1 MICVFTPA
9 DSTFLHLQA
18 VPQASF
24 VHGHAL
30 SVNTCTH
37 RFYSA
42 LLEMHPFFMLTSLLS
57 FPKLLNV
64 FSVQSPPV
72 LSLHTA
78 GNTRQC
84 CQAKGELS
92 LYTGRAAHTLY
103 MKRPISHHIRLALII
118 LFCFVCMV
126 LLSACISAQH
136 HIPGVFRGQNAV
148 SGALDLELLVIG
160 SHCVSA
166 VNQTQ
171 VLCENS

>member
-1 MICVFTPA
+1 MF
-9 DSTFLHLQA
+9 
-18 VPQASF
+18 
-24 VHGHAL
+24 
-30 SVNTCTH
+30 
-37 RFYSA
+37 
-42 LLEMHPFFMLTSLLS
+42 SLC
-57 FPKLLNV
+57 
-64 FSVQSPPV
+64 SP
-72 LSLHTA
+72 H
-78 GNTRQC
+78 QC
-84 CQAKGELS
+84 CLSTLQGTQGSVAKQQGELS
-92 LYTGRAAHTLY
+92 LYTGRAGHTHY
-103 MKRPISHHIRLALII
+103 MKRPVSHHILLALII

>member
-84 CQAKGELS
+84 CQATRGAVS
-92 LYTGRAAHTLY
+92 LYWESSTHSLY
-103 MKRPISHHIRLALII
+103 EKTYFPSYSFSIDYFV
-118 LFCFVCMV
+118 LFCLYGSFVCV
-126 LLSACISAQH
+126 YICTTPHSWCLQRTERCIRCPR
-136 HIPGVFRGQNAV
+136 PGITGNWE
-148 SGALDLELLVIG
+148 S
-160 SHCVSA
+160 
-166 VNQTQ
+166 
-171 VLCENS
+171 LC